1 MVTPDWESTRLEL
14 IDTYKTL
21 NHKFRGRSE
30 DELTADHNGSSIRSE
45 IATMRSHELQFAKAL
60 SNALLGDAAGT
71 PTAPDEAVGVTGP
84 QSDEDPTTLIISQF
98 GNARATTLNT
108 IASLDDEAW
117 NRPLIDNKHI
127 QDLVKELAES
137 DRSHLE
143 TITRMLGA

>member
-1 MVTPDWESTRLEL
+1 MVKPDWESTRLEL

-21 NHKFRGRSE
+21 NHQFRGRSE
-30 DELTADHNGSSIRSE
+30 GELTADHNGRSIRSE
-45 IATMRSHELQFAKAL
+45 IAAMRSHELQFAKSL

-71 PTAPDEAVGVTGP
+71 PSEADVAVGVTGP

-108 IASLDDEAW
+108 ISSLDDEAW
-117 NRPLIDNKHI
+117 ERPLVANKRI
-127 QDLVKELAES
+127 EDLVRELAES
-137 DRSHLE
+137 DRSHME